1 MQSLRLCP
9 TANATTSRHGI
20 AVGVSS
26 AYSSRSVCACKSVVC
41 CFASAWMSSAR
52 CPCFV
57 RCCSL
62 CLSSSVQSTAISH
75 GNYHVSLG
83 WLSLLV
89 SLCDEPA
96 CMLAP
101 LLFPIVKSPCI
112 FRCTESDSLRRFNIT
127 TTVYDIRWDLFAFAG
142 YSTASELGGGAIV
155 VAFRGT
161 DSHSL
166 YNWVEN
172 MRYWKTDYD
181 IPYPGSEGALV
192 HTGQFVKLHP
202 AVSCTHCQQP
212 PYQQSCLPKLLMC
225 AFYGQLVVADY
236 NTLCLT
242 HMAWIFRTRM
252 LASCP
257 SQTIN
262 IARQPSLQTF
272 YSLCKQ

>member
-1 MQSLRLCP
+1 MSPASSFQRLSCLQSLRLCP

-112 FRCTESDSLRRFNIT
+112 CRCTESDSLRRFNIT

-142 YSTASELGGGAIV
+142 YSTASQLGGGAIV

-192 HTGQFVKLHP
+192 HTGQYVKPHH
-202 AVSCTHCQQP
+202 AVSSPHCQQQ
-212 PYQQSCLPKLLMC
+212 PYQQSGLPKTPHVCLLWAAC
-225 AFYGQLVVADY
+225 
-236 NTLCLT
+236 C
-242 HMAWIFRTRM
+242 
-252 LASCP
+252 
-257 SQTIN
+257 
-262 IARQPSLQTF
+262 
-272 YSLCKQ
+272 

>member
-1 MQSLRLCP
+1 MHQLACWLLCWIP
-9 TANATTSRHGI
+9 KSRAHACVGAPNQTASGGSTSRPQYTTYDGI
-20 AVGVSS
+20 
-26 AYSSRSVCACKSVVC
+26 
-41 CFASAWMSSAR
+41 
-52 CPCFV
+52 
-57 RCCSL
+57 CSPL
-62 CLSSSVQSTAISH
+62 RGTQQHQS
-75 GNYHVSLG
+75 
-83 WLSLLV
+83 W
-89 SLCDEPA
+89 
-96 CMLAP
+96 
-101 LLFPIVKSPCI
+101 
-112 FRCTESDSLRRFNIT
+112 
-127 TTVYDIRWDLFAFAG
+127 
-142 YSTASELGGGAIV
+142 GGGAIV

-242 HMAWIFRTRM
+242 HMAWIFCTRM